1 MLAWRP
7 YACCYRGDASAPWAV
22 ATFPA
27 SLRYALRRLRS
38 GRLGKY
44 TWATCLTGSRA
55 SRGGCEWPWL
65 LSFLRRHDAGWHDCP
80 AFSCAL
86 ARTTAQTPR
95 AREVP
100 GVRPT
105 NSSSRVACSLSLFPR
120 PPTYPGAG
128 SPGILPSRVHTFLTA
143 MHNDTAHIAAAR
155 NHVDRAAPTY
165 LPLV

>member
-1 MLAWRP
+1 MTELLAWRP

-120 PPTYPGAG
+120 PHMHTHMAAHDRIADQHSTSLKGPREVVQVLGA
-128 SPGILPSRVHTFLTA
+128 
-143 MHNDTAHIAAAR
+143 
-155 NHVDRAAPTY
+155 
-165 LPLV
+165 